1 MNLSIGERIKL
12 RRAEL
17 NISQAELAKAVGM
30 GHQTSI
36 SKIEKGER
44 GIPTKYL
51 RILAEKLQTRPDYLL
66 GNTDEPEAGSI
77 PKFITQYTDNKLAE
91 INAFATLLSEDN
103 REKAVSFMT
112 FLYQEQMR
120 AVYAEKAQE
129 RSGLER

>member
-1 MNLSIGERIKL
+1 MDLSIGERIKL

-17 NISQAELAKAVGM
+17 NLSQAELAKAVGM

-51 RILAEKLQTRPDYLL
+51 RILAEKLQTTPDYLL
-66 GNTDEPEAGSI
+66 GNTDDPEAGV
-77 PKFITQYTDNKLAE
+77 PRFVAQYGDNKIAE

-103 REKAVSFMT
+103 REKAVSFLT

-120 AVYAEKAQE
+120 AVYADNKA
-129 RSGLER
+129 

>member
-1 MNLSIGERIKL
+1 MDLSIGERIKL

-17 NISQAELAKAVGM
+17 NLSQAELAKAVGM

-51 RILAEKLQTRPDYLL
+51 RILAEKLQTTPDYLL
-66 GNTDEPEAGSI
+66 GNTDDPEAGV
-77 PKFITQYTDNKLAE
+77 PRFVAQYEDNKIAE

-103 REKAVSFMT
+103 REKAVSFLT

-120 AVYAEKAQE
+120 AVYADNKA
-129 RSGLER
+129 